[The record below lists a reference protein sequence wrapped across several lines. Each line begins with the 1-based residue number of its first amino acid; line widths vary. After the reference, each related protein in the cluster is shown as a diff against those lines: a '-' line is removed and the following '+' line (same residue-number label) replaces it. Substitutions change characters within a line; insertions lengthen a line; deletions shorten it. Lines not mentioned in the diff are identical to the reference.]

1 MIDNNLVMTPTPDS
15 IIYVYDQNFNL
26 LGASVECF
34 HKHYEDEIITRSKG
48 KEVLTFE
55 AVETSTIYQHLKT
68 ENIVKFGGRWFRIKF
83 SEDDSSAKGITKFT
97 CYALWYEL
105 AEGLPSPIHMV
116 ASTVRA
122 VAEAITKDFGKWVKL
137 VIPTDSGNRPVRS
150 ITLKEN
156 SGLYKLRYLA
166 KQYNMELTFGYEEV
180 FEQELRYVKTVVIIQ
195 QYTESKIDYPL
206 VVEENLKHIVR
217 AEDSR
222 NLCTAYKL
230 TGKGENDDEEL
241 TFASINHGSDYLL
254 DVSWFTERGMRPR
267 YIPKSKHDDRFKIKQ
282 SMLDAARAYL
292 DVYAKP
298 LITYEA
304 SAILYDKVPDLHHSQ
319 LVVDDFYK
327 LNEWR
332 KVTARS
338 IDYDDLSNS
347 QITFDDPRR
356 DLMDL
361 INDDGDGAISSG
373 NEEQSHVVI
382 RYANDILGTGFN
394 TENGKYIGVLTTTK
408 RSEDLRPDDFTWVKI
423 EGPEGPQGR
432 NGEPGTPGRDGVDGV
447 AGKNGVG
454 IVDTDITYCISL
466 SGTQAP
472 TDGWTSQVP
481 ELIKGR
487 YLWTKTFWRYSDG
500 THETG
505 YSVTYIAQDGNRG
518 NDGVAGK
525 DGVGIK
531 RTEISYARSNSGTE
545 PPSDAKWGSQVPE
558 VPYGEYLWTRT
569 KWFYTDDTTE
579 VGYSVARMGTQGPK
593 GDSGS
598 DGLPGKNGV
607 GLKGTEVKYALS
619 DTDTNTPTTWT
630 QQVPTLVKGKFLWTR
645 TIWTYTDNTS
655 ETAYQK
661 TYIARDGNDGQNGIA
676 GKDGVGLHHTSISY
690 AGSTSGTEPP
700 TSNWTSNIPQVQPGF
715 YLWTRTIWH
724 YTDNTSE
731 TGYSVSKIGE
741 QGPRGIQGLQGETGR
756 QGIPGTPGRDGRS
769 QFTHIA
775 FSDSPDGTGF
785 SHTDQG
791 RAYIGLYQDYNE
803 AHSKDK
809 ASYKWTKWVGRDG
822 AQGIPGKAGADG
834 KTSYF
839 HVAYAGSADG
849 TRSFSL
855 DDRNQQYMGYYSD
868 FTVEDSTDPKKY
880 RWFDR
885 MANVQVGGV
894 NLFLNS
900 LFTFGLKEPY
910 STYALVDDVS
920 DTKGQLVASI
930 DATATKYRGYNTL
943 KIDSTWNGKYE
954 NQKIT
959 FRIGG
964 DSREFT
970 DYGFTNQNVRISFW
984 AKSNKNNAQIDFRAG
999 YRNTIEPLY
1008 LTTDWKYYST
1018 YLCLAEDTKC
1028 SQDVIIHLWS
1038 QETTAWLAMIKVEV
1052 GTLSTSYTEAP
1063 EDIAYRIN
1071 SKADGKLTQDQLNAL
1086 AEKAQIYEAELQ
1098 AKATMEQLSDLE
1110 KAYEARIKATE
1121 EAISKSEADLI
1132 DAGRRLD
1139 ATVTELGGL
1148 RELKK
1153 FIDTYMSSSNEGLI
1167 IGKTD
1172 ASATIKVSPDRISM
1186 FSAGKEVMYISQG
1199 VIHIDNGVFTRS
1211 LQIGRFITEQHY
1223 ADPDLN
1229 VCRYVG

>member
-1 MIDNNLVMTPTPDS
+1 MIDNNLVMTPIPDS
-15 IIYVYDQNFNL
+15 LLYVYDQNFNL

-55 AVETSTIYQHLKT
+55 AVETSSIYQHLKT
-68 ENIVKFGGRWFRIKF
+68 ENVVKFGERWFRIKF
-83 SEDDSSAKGITKFT
+83 AEDDNSAKGLTKFT

-105 AEGLPSPIHMV
+105 AEGLPTPIRMV
-116 ASTVRA
+116 GSTVRA

-180 FEQELRYVKTVVIIQ
+180 FEQELRYVRTVVIIQ

-206 VVEENLKHIVR
+206 VVEENLNHIVR

-241 TFASINHGSDYLL
+241 TFASINHGSDYLI
-254 DVSWFTERGMRPR
+254 DVSWFTERQMRPR

-298 LITYEA
+298 LVTYEA

-338 IDYDDLSNS
+338 VDYDDLSNS

-408 RSEDLRPDDFTWVKI
+408 RSEDLKPDDFTWVKI
-423 EGPEGPQGR
+423 EGPEGKQGR

-472 TDGWTSQVP
+472 TDGWSSQVP
-481 ELIKGR
+481 ELTKGR

-505 YSVTYIAQDGNRG
+505 YSVTYIARDGNNG
-518 NDGVAGK
+518 NDGIAGK

-531 RTEISYARSNSGTE
+531 NTEISYARATSGTDV
-545 PPSDAKWGSQVPE
+545 PAGGWQSSVPE

-569 KWFYTDDTTE
+569 KWTYTDNTSE

-607 GLKGTEVKYALS
+607 GLKGTEVVYGLS
-619 DTDTNTPTTWT
+619 DNDQSAPTTWT
-630 QQVPTLVKGKFLWTR
+630 QQVPSLVKGKFLWTR
-645 TIWTYTDNTS
+645 TTWTYTDTTS

-661 TYIARDGNDGQNGIA
+661 TYIARDGNDGRNGIA
-676 GKDGVGLHHTSISY
+676 GKDGVGLHHTDITY

-700 TSNWTSNIPQVQPGF
+700 TGSWSSRIPEVQPGF

-724 YTDNTSE
+724 YTDSTSE

-809 ASYKWTKWVGRDG
+809 TSYKWTKWIGRDG

-849 TRSFSL
+849 SRSFSL
-855 DDRNQQYMGYYSD
+855 EDRNQQYMGYYSD
-868 FTVEDSTDPKKY
+868 YTIEDSTDPKKY

-900 LFTFGLKEPY
+900 LFTFGLKEQY
-910 STYALVDDVS
+910 STYKLIDGLD
-920 DTKGQLVASI
+920 DTKGQIVASI
-930 DATATKYRGYNTL
+930 DTTTKYRGYNTL

-959 FRIGG
+959 FRVGG
-964 DSREFT
+964 DGREFT

-984 AKSNKNNAQIDFRAG
+984 GKSNKANARIDFQPG
-999 YRNTIEPLY
+999 YRGTLEPLY

-1028 SQDVIIHLWS
+1028 SQDVIISLLS
-1038 QETTAWLAMIKVEV
+1038 RETTAWLAMIKVEV
-1052 GTLSTSYTEAP
+1052 GTVSTSYTEAP

-1086 AEKAQIYEAELQ
+1086 AEKSQIYEAELA
-1098 AKATMEQLSDLE
+1098 AKATMGQLSDLE
-1110 KAYEARIKATE
+1110 KAYEARIKANE

-1132 DAGRRLD
+1132 DAGRRIE
-1139 ATVTELGGL
+1139 ATVAELGGL

-1167 IGKTD
+1167 IGKND
-1172 ASATIKVSPDRISM
+1172 SSASIKVSPDRISM

-1199 VIHIDNGVFTRS
+1199 VIHIDNGVFTKS

>member
-55 AVETSTIYQHLKT
+55 AVETSSIYQHLKT
-68 ENIVKFGGRWFRIKF
+68 ENVVKFGERWFRIKF
-83 SEDDSSAKGITKFT
+83 AEDDSSAKGLTKFT

-105 AEGLPSPIHMV
+105 AEGLPTPIHMV

-282 SMLDAARAYL
+282 NMLDAARAYL

-481 ELIKGR
+481 ELVKGR

-505 YSVTYIAQDGNRG
+505 YSVTYIAQDGNKG

-531 RTEISYARSNSGTE
+531 RTEISYARSNLGTE

-619 DTDTNTPTTWT
+619 DTDTDTPTTWT

-645 TIWTYTDNTS
+645 TTWTYTDNTS

-700 TSNWTSNIPQVQPGF
+700 TSNWTNNIPEVQPGF

-724 YTDNTSE
+724 YTDSTSE

-809 ASYKWTKWVGRDG
+809 ASYKWTKWAGRDG

-868 FTVEDSTDPKKY
+868 FAIEDSTDPKKY

-900 LFTFGLKEPY
+900 LFTFGLKEQY
-910 STYALVDDVS
+910 STYNVNDSVEQ
-920 DTKGQLVASI
+920 TKGQFAVSI
-930 DATATKYRGYNTL
+930 DTTTKFRGYNTL

-954 NQKIT
+954 NQKIAI
-959 FRIGG
+959 RVGG
-964 DSREFT
+964 DSHVSGN
-970 DYGFTNQNVRISFW
+970 YGFTNQNVRISFW
-984 AKSNKNNAQIDFRAG
+984 AKSNKANAQIQFRAG
-999 YRNTIEPLY
+999 NRGTIEPLY

-1018 YLCLAEDTKC
+1018 YLCIAEDTMA
-1028 SQDVIIHLWS
+1028 SQEVIIHLLS

-1052 GTLSTSYTEAP
+1052 GTLSTSHTEAP

-1098 AKATMEQLSDLE
+1098 ARATMEQLSDLE

-1139 ATVTELGGL
+1139 ATVAELGGL

-1199 VIHIDNGVFTRS
+1199 VIHIDNGVFTKS

>member
-1 MIDNNLVMTPTPDS
+1 MIDNNLVMTPIPDS
-15 IIYVYDQNFNL
+15 LLYVYDQNFNL

-55 AVETSTIYQHLKT
+55 AVETSSIYQHLKT
-68 ENIVKFGGRWFRIKF
+68 ENVVKFGERWFRIKF
-83 SEDDSSAKGITKFT
+83 AEDDSSAKGLTKFT

-105 AEGLPSPIHMV
+105 AEGLPTPIRMV
-116 ASTVRA
+116 GSTVRA

-206 VVEENLKHIVR
+206 VVEENLNHIVR

-241 TFASINHGSDYLL
+241 TFASINNGSDYLI
-254 DVSWFTERGMRPR
+254 DVSWFTERQMRPR

-298 LITYEA
+298 LVTYEA

-338 IDYDDLSNS
+338 VDYDDLSNS

-408 RSEDLRPDDFTWVKI
+408 RSEDLKPDDFTWVKI
-423 EGPEGPQGR
+423 EGPEGKQGR

-472 TDGWTSQVP
+472 TDGWSSQVP
-481 ELIKGR
+481 ELTKGR

-505 YSVTYIAQDGNRG
+505 YSVTYIARDGNNG
-518 NDGVAGK
+518 NDGIAGK

-531 RTEISYARSNSGTE
+531 NTEISYARATSGTDV
-545 PPSDAKWGSQVPE
+545 PAGGWQSSVPE

-569 KWFYTDDTTE
+569 KWTYTDNNSE

-593 GDSGS
+593 GDSGN

-607 GLKGTEVKYALS
+607 GLKGTEVVYGLS
-619 DTDTNTPTTWT
+619 DNDQSAPTTWT
-630 QQVPTLVKGKFLWTR
+630 QQVPSLVKGKFLWTR
-645 TIWTYTDNTS
+645 TTWTYTDTTS

-661 TYIARDGNDGQNGIA
+661 TYIARDGNNGQNGIA
-676 GKDGVGLHHTSISY
+676 GKDGVGLHHTDITY

-700 TSNWTSNIPQVQPGF
+700 TGSWSSRIPEVQPGF

-724 YTDNTSE
+724 YTDSTSE

-809 ASYKWTKWVGRDG
+809 TSYKWTKWIGRDG

-849 TRSFSL
+849 SRSFSL
-855 DDRNQQYMGYYSD
+855 EDRNQQYMGYYSD
-868 FTVEDSTDPKKY
+868 YTIEDSTDPKKY

-900 LFTFGLKEPY
+900 LFTFGLEEPY
-910 STYALVDDVS
+910 STYKLHAS
-920 DTKGQLVASI
+920 SAETKGQLAVSI
-930 DATATKYRGYNTL
+930 DNTTKFRAYNTL

-954 NQKIT
+954 NQKIS
-959 FRIGG
+959 FEVGG
-964 DSREFT
+964 DGRVPGN
-970 DYGFTNQNVRISFW
+970 YGFTNQNVRISFW
-984 AKSNKNNAQIDFRAG
+984 AKSNKANARIDFRAG
-999 YRNTIEPLY
+999 NRGTVEPLY
-1008 LTTDWKYYST
+1008 LTTVWKYYST
-1018 YLCLAEDTKC
+1018 YLCIAQDTMC
-1028 SQDVIIHLWS
+1028 SQDVIIHLLS

-1052 GTLSTSYTEAP
+1052 GTVNTSYTEAP

-1086 AEKAQIYEAELQ
+1086 AEKSQLYEAELA

-1110 KAYEARIKATE
+1110 KAYEARIKANE

-1132 DAGRRLD
+1132 DAGRRIE
-1139 ATVTELGGL
+1139 ATVAELGGL

-1167 IGKTD
+1167 IGEND

-1199 VIHIDNGVFTRS
+1199 VIHIDNGVFTKS

>member
-1 MIDNNLVMTPTPDS
+1 MIDNNLVMTPIPDS
-15 IIYVYDQNFNL
+15 LLYVYDQNFNL

-55 AVETSTIYQHLKT
+55 AVETSAIYQHLKT
-68 ENIVKFGGRWFRIKF
+68 ENVVKFGERWFRIKF
-83 SEDDSSAKGITKFT
+83 AEDDNSAKGLTKFT

-105 AEGLPSPIHMV
+105 AEGLPTPIRMV
-116 ASTVRA
+116 GSTVRA

-137 VIPTDSGNRPVRS
+137 VIPADSGNRPVRS

-206 VVEENLKHIVR
+206 VVEENLNHIVR

-241 TFASINHGSDYLL
+241 TFASINHGSDYLI
-254 DVSWFTERGMRPR
+254 DVSWFTERQMRPR

-298 LITYEA
+298 LVTYEA

-319 LVVDDFYK
+319 LVVDDFYR

-338 IDYDDLSNS
+338 VDYDDLSNS

-408 RSEDLRPDDFTWVKI
+408 RSEDLKPDDFTWVKI
-423 EGPEGPQGR
+423 EGPEGKQGR

-472 TDGWTSQVP
+472 TDGWSSQVP
-481 ELIKGR
+481 ELTRGR

-505 YSVTYIAQDGNRG
+505 YSVTYIARDGNNG
-518 NDGVAGK
+518 NDGIAGK

-531 RTEISYARSNSGTE
+531 NTEISYARATSGTDV
-545 PPSDAKWGSQVPE
+545 PAGGWQSSVPE

-569 KWFYTDDTTE
+569 KWTYTDNTSE

-607 GLKGTEVKYALS
+607 GLKGTEVVYGLS
-619 DTDTNTPTTWT
+619 DNDQSAPTTWT
-630 QQVPTLVKGKFLWTR
+630 QQVPSLVKGKFLWTR
-645 TIWTYTDNTS
+645 TTWTYTDTTS

-676 GKDGVGLHHTSISY
+676 GKDGVGLHHTDITY

-700 TSNWTSNIPQVQPGF
+700 TDNWTSSIPTIQPGF

-724 YTDNTSE
+724 YTDKTSE

-809 ASYKWTKWVGRDG
+809 TSYKWTKWIGRDG

-839 HVAYAGSADG
+839 HVAYAGSSDG
-849 TRSFSL
+849 SRSFSL
-855 DDRNQQYMGYYSD
+855 EDRNQQYMGYYSD
-868 FTVEDSTDPKKY
+868 YTIEDSTDPKKY

-900 LFTFGLKEPY
+900 LFTFGLKEQY
-910 STYALVDDVS
+910 STYELVDSLDH
-920 DTKGQLVASI
+920 TKGQLVASI
-930 DATATKYRGYNTL
+930 DTTTKYRGYNTL
-943 KIDSTWNGKYE
+943 KLDSTWNGKYE

-959 FRIGG
+959 FRVGG
-964 DSREFT
+964 DGRVFT

-984 AKSNKNNAQIDFRAG
+984 GKSNKANARVDFRPG
-999 YRNTIEPLY
+999 YRGTLEPLY

-1028 SQDVIIHLWS
+1028 SPDVIIHLLS

-1052 GTLSTSYTEAP
+1052 GTVNTSHTEAP

-1086 AEKAQIYEAELQ
+1086 AEKSQIYEAELA

-1110 KAYEARIKATE
+1110 KAYGARIKANE

-1132 DAGRRLD
+1132 DAGRRIE
-1139 ATVTELGGL
+1139 ATVAELGGL

-1167 IGKTD
+1167 IGKND

-1199 VIHIDNGVFTRS
+1199 VIHIDNGVFTKS

>member
-1 MIDNNLVMTPTPDS
+1 MIDNNLVMTPIPDS
-15 IIYVYDQNFNL
+15 LLYVYDQNFNL

-55 AVETSTIYQHLKT
+55 AVETSAIYQYLKT
-68 ENIVKFGGRWFRIKF
+68 ENVVKFGERWFRIKF
-83 SEDDSSAKGITKFT
+83 AEDDSSAKGLTKFT

-105 AEGLPSPIHMV
+105 AEGLPTPIRMV
-116 ASTVRA
+116 GSTVQA

-206 VVEENLKHIVR
+206 VVEENLNHIVR

-241 TFASINHGSDYLL
+241 TFASINNGSDYLI
-254 DVSWFTERGMRPR
+254 DVSWFTERQMRPR

-298 LITYEA
+298 LVTYEA

-338 IDYDDLSNS
+338 VDYDDLSNS

-408 RSEDLRPDDFTWVKI
+408 RSEDLKPDDFTWVKI
-423 EGPEGPQGR
+423 EGPEGKQGR

-472 TDGWTSQVP
+472 TDGWSSQVP
-481 ELIKGR
+481 ELTRGR

-505 YSVTYIAQDGNRG
+505 YSVTYIARDGNNG
-518 NDGVAGK
+518 NDGIAGK

-531 RTEISYARSNSGTE
+531 NTEISYARATSGTDV
-545 PPSDAKWGSQVPE
+545 PAGGWQSSVPE

-569 KWFYTDDTTE
+569 KWTYTDNNSE

-593 GDSGS
+593 GDSGN

-607 GLKGTEVKYALS
+607 GLKGTEVVYGLS
-619 DTDTNTPTTWT
+619 DNDQSAPTTWT
-630 QQVPTLVKGKFLWTR
+630 QQVPSLVKGKFLWTR
-645 TIWTYTDNTS
+645 TTWTYTDTTS

-676 GKDGVGLHHTSISY
+676 GKDGVGLHHTDITY

-700 TSNWTSNIPQVQPGF
+700 TGNWSSRIPEVQPGF

-724 YTDNTSE
+724 YTDSTSE

-809 ASYKWTKWVGRDG
+809 TSYKWTKWIGRDG

-839 HVAYAGSADG
+839 HVAYAGSSDG
-849 TRSFSL
+849 SRSFSL
-855 DDRNQQYMGYYSD
+855 EDRNQQYMGYYSD
-868 FTVEDSTDPKKY
+868 YTIEDSTDPKKY

-900 LFTFGLKEPY
+900 LFTFGPKEQY
-910 STYALVDDVS
+910 STYELIDGLN

-930 DATATKYRGYNTL
+930 DTTTKYRGYSTL
-943 KIDSTWNGKYE
+943 KLDSTWNGKYE

-964 DSREFT
+964 DGRVFT

-984 AKSNKNNAQIDFRAG
+984 GKSNKANARIDFRPG
-999 YRNTIEPLY
+999 YRDTLEPLY

-1028 SQDVIIHLWS
+1028 SQDVIIHLFS

-1086 AEKAQIYEAELQ
+1086 TEKSQIYEAELA

-1110 KAYEARIKATE
+1110 KAYEARIKANE

-1132 DAGRRLD
+1132 DAGRRIE
-1139 ATVTELGGL
+1139 ATVAELGGL

-1167 IGKTD
+1167 IGKND

-1199 VIHIDNGVFTRS
+1199 VIHIDNGVFTKS